1 MAYVCGHFD
10 EGVDLI
16 DQGVDLDPN
25 YAIAW
30 TWRAYT
36 KMWLG
41 VRKSVIEDYER
52 ALRLNPLDPFAF
64 LAQAGMALAH
74 YVAGRYGDAV
84 AWAEKSLHLRPHHL
98 PTHRIYMASLGM
110 AGRIAE
116 ARKAYEVY
124 RQLDPTARILSI
136 RQRMPMRSQEDIE
149 GLVAG
154 LRLAGMPE

>member
-1 MAYVCGHFD
+1 
-10 EGVDLI
+10 DLI

-52 ALRLNPLDPFAF
+52 ALRLNPLDPFVF
-64 LAQAGMALAH
+64 LAQAGIAQAH
-74 YVAGRYGDAV
+74 YHAGRYADAATWV
-84 AWAEKSLHLRPHHL
+84 EKALHLRQHL
-98 PTHRIYMASLGM
+98 LPSHRNYMASLGM
-110 AGRIAE
+110 AGRMAE

-124 RQLDPTARILSI
+124 RKLDPTARISTI
-136 RQRMPMRSQEDIE
+136 RGRTPIRLEQDIE
-149 GLVAG
+149 RLAAG